1 MWRKA
6 VTRPSHYVP
15 ILRRRHIFSP
25 SKKRQGSLGAR
36 SLASNGPDLCRP
48 PGTQRSGTIPYSPI
62 DVFAP
67 QGMVAAGGL
76 WHESVTPT
84 VVPPRLGSRGQTIQS
99 RRQRQHSEKFDR
111 LPPFGLWRD
120 CPKGVVAVL
129 AWISTDRNWPH
140 KTPSRMPIFRVLS
153 HRCCDAKG
161 YADNPIALRLLAH
174 RLCDSGHFR
183 DPRGEKRLRT
193 GVYQNTDLA
202 NGHRRI
208 LESCESLSDLD
219 VRAISLRGNPG

>member
-1 MWRKA
+1 MLALWRAMAPTFAAPQERKG
-6 VTRPSHYVP
+6 RDP
-15 ILRRRHIFSP
+15 
-25 SKKRQGSLGAR
+25 
-36 SLASNGPDLCRP
+36 
-48 PGTQRSGTIPYSPI
+48 TIPYSPI

-67 QGMVAAGGL
+67 QGMVADGGL
-76 WHESVTPT
+76 WHASVTPT
-84 VVPPRLGSRGQTIQS
+84 VVPPRLGSRGHTIQS

-161 YADNPIALRLLAH
+161 CRSPFWDAH
-174 RLCDSGHFR
+174 RWAACS
-183 DPRGEKRLRT
+183 
-193 GVYQNTDLA
+193 LA
-202 NGHRRI
+202 SA
-208 LESCESLSDLD
+208 LVAPVTVSPSASL
-219 VRAISLRGNPG
+219 V

>member
-15 ILRRRHIFSP
+15 ILSRRHIFSP

-36 SLASNGPDLCRP
+36 SLASNRPDLSRP
-48 PGTQRSGTIPYSPI
+48 QERKRRDAPIPYTPI
-62 DVFAP
+62 GGCAT
-67 QGMVAAGGL
+67 QGMVADGGL
-76 WHESVTPT
+76 WHASVTPT
-84 VVPPRLGSRGQTIQS
+84 GVPPRLGSRGHTIQS

-174 RLCDSGHFR
+174 RLCDSGSFR
-183 DPRGEKRLRT
+183 DPRGDSRLRM
-193 GVYQNTDLA
+193 GV
-202 NGHRRI
+202 
-208 LESCESLSDLD
+208 
-219 VRAISLRGNPG
+219 